1 MVMPKALENR
11 GKIRKAPRSKELGAR
26 RRMAEAA
33 DLHLM
38 DFERRS
44 VPLVFQENRRARRI
58 ILRLDYGA
66 SRIVVVLPKRT
77 TRHEGK
83 RFALQNRDWIE
94 ERLDQ
99 LPETVAFKHGSV
111 IPFLGIPHLIRHRAH

>member
-1 MVMPKALENR
+1 MPKALENR
-11 GKIRKAPRSKELGAR
+11 GKIRKAPRPSGTATR

-38 DFERRS
+38 DFEQRS

-77 TRHEGK
+77 TRHEVSGSRYRTASGSK
-83 RFALQNRDWIE
+83 KDWINC
-94 ERLDQ
+94 RRA
-99 LPETVAFKHGSV
+99 LPSRMA
-111 IPFLGIPHLIRHRAH
+111 A